1 MSRLDGKDQPGRV
14 GAPLAAVRRMALL
27 IALLGATGEV
37 WASRLQ
43 RPLGDYVREASV
55 IVIADTKRGGAY
67 GGDTILTVTEV
78 LKGEPKL
85 LGQEIV
91 FGMARLTADPF
102 VPVPSKGLAVMLA
115 ADWQEKTNHWPVIEA
130 CNTPEQVAAV
140 RVFLAVYG
148 EATERQRLVALQ
160 ARALA
165 GDAVC
170 LEQLLSDLRGM
181 REPGNFDLMT
191 DLYPK
196 LQSKTQVQLVEIMA
210 NTGDLRV
217 VPVLLRA
224 MQSTNEE
231 VSIRA
236 ASAMRF
242 HYPGARGVTA
252 AFTALLPD
260 KSPLGN
266 MAVQYL
272 APYRADLT
280 SRIEEW
286 TTPWIR
292 ADRQWA
298 TNRPA
303 ARAALLAL
311 IVDPQGLA
319 SACTNAQ
326 PALKSAPK
334 ALAEVSDYARTLAAL
349 KLLPE
354 ATPAER
360 DQMRQALLPMLT
372 AKAQGGDYI
381 EAETAAQILRGLH
394 HPEGLP
400 ALLALIKRTGFVY
413 QKATRTA
420 VFAIRELGPEACG
433 QGFTCLL
440 EGLQPVPQQLENS
453 DLCDGYLL
461 AMIWLGNRT
470 AWNQVTEHLP
480 EARRAAWQRLAPLRS
495 LAEQQDEVA
504 FMIERLRAPGE
515 LPAMARAWLVT
526 RLGELKDTR
535 AVPILIDLLVQ
546 ETNDYHIGVALT
558 TTLPQIGGPQAE
570 EALTKLLTH
579 PDRHVVRARAVE
591 ALFVML
597 GERGL
602 PLARRML
609 QEKDFGSPQA
619 ALGHLGQFGTAEDFA
634 LVAPWCDYWRAD
646 RSLQYWGMQAMCRMR
661 ERCGYNINGPIPKA
675 PAKQ

>member
-1 MSRLDGKDQPGRV
+1 MSRLKGKDQPGRI
-14 GAPLAAVRRMALL
+14 GAPLAVVRRMALL

-37 WASRLQ
+37 WASRLH
-43 RPLGDYVREASV
+43 RPLGDYVREAAV

-78 LKGEPKL
+78 LKGAPKL

-91 FGMARLTADPF
+91 FGMELSTADAR
-102 VPVPSKGLAVMLA
+102 VPAPSKGLAVMLA

-140 RVFLAVYG
+140 RVFIAVYG
-148 EATERQRLVALQ
+148 EATERQRLVALE

-170 LEQLLSDLRGM
+170 LDQLLSDLRGM

-196 LQSKTQVQLVEIMA
+196 LQPKTQVQLVEIMA

-231 VSIRA
+231 VSMRA
-236 ASAMRF
+236 ASALRF
-242 HYPGARGVTA
+242 HYPGARGVTE
-252 AFTALLPD
+252 AFTALLED

-280 SRIEEW
+280 SRAEEW

-319 SACTNAQ
+319 SAYTNAQ
-326 PALKSAPK
+326 PALKAAPK
-334 ALAEVSDYARTLAAL
+334 ALAGVSDYARTLAAL

-381 EAETAAQILRGLH
+381 EAETAAQILRGLN
-394 HPEGLP
+394 HPDCLP
-400 ALLALIKRTGFVY
+400 ALLALITRTGFVY
-413 QKATRTA
+413 QQATQTA
-420 VFAIRELGPEACG
+420 VFAIRELGPEACEE
-433 QGFTCLL
+433 GFTRLL
-440 EGLQPVPQQLENS
+440 EGLQPVPQQLEQS
-453 DLCDGYLL
+453 DLLDGYLL

-470 AWNQVTEHLP
+470 AWNQVTERLP
-480 EARRAAWQRLAPLRS
+480 EAHRAAWQRLAPLRS

-526 RLGELKDTR
+526 RLGELKDPR

-558 TTLPQIGGPQAE
+558 TTLPQINGRQAE

-619 ALGHLGQFGTAEDFA
+619 ALGQLGQFGTAEDFA

-646 RSLQYWGMQAMCRMR
+646 RTLQYWGMQAMCRMR
-661 ERCGYNINGPIPKA
+661 ERCGYNINGPIQKA